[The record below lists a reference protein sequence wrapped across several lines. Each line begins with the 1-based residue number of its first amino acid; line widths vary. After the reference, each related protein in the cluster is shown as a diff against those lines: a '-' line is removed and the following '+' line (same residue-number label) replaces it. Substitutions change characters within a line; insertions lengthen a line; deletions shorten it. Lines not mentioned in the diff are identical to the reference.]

1 MASVAMLFGGSVV
14 MLYGGSAAMLDGGS
28 DFRAIYLVS

>member
-1 MASVAMLFGGSVV
+1 MASVAMLFGGSVA

-28 DFRAIYLVS
+28 DFRAMYLVS

>member
-1 MASVAMLFGGSVV
+1 MASVAMLFGGSVA